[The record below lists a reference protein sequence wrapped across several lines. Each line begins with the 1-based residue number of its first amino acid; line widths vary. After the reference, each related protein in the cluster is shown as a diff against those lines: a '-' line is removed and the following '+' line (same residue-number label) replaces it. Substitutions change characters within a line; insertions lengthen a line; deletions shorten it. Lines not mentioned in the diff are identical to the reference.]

1 MLLLGI
7 QHIIE
12 YYDQDYTVKTEE
24 NPINMEPYEL

>member
-12 YYDQDYTVKTEE
+12 YYDQDYTVKTE